1 MHDRNTT
8 DAFRRAASELIV
20 AGCVTA
26 AAFTTLCPIGLLAE
40 PAQVA
45 QGAVAGQGGQGLPG
59 GASSLQETYGD
70 WRVACA
76 QQNGK
81 KVCAFSQQ
89 QTDKDTR
96 QLVLAVELNAPAA
109 DRAEGT
115 LILPFGL
122 ALERPISLH
131 IDEAAAGPTL
141 RVRTCLPVGCLVT
154 LTFDPA
160 TVALLKKGTVL
171 TVKATADGG
180 QQMAFKI
187 SLKGFADALDRTAA
201 LAK

>member
-40 PAQVA
+40 SLQVA

-59 GASSLQETYGD
+59 GASSLQETHGD

-115 LILPFGL
+115 LILLTLVYMVFVIL
-122 ALERPISLH
+122 ASLT
-131 IDEAAAGPTL
+131 ILFMWLG
-141 RVRTCLPVGCLVT
+141 RVSL
-154 LTFDPA
+154 
-160 TVALLKKGTVL
+160 
-171 TVKATADGG
+171 DGG
-180 QQMAFKI
+180 
-187 SLKGFADALDRTAA
+187 R
-201 LAK
+201 